1 MTHEETV
8 AARAEVRR
16 QLNEELEMRDFRL
29 REEKKNYEKKKNDL
43 HQAHALRVADIET
56 DFRKRRLALIEQ
68 LDMLSNTPPV
78 DPDGLGENSD
88 RIARQ
93 ME

>member
-16 QLNEELEMRDFRL
+16 QLNDELEMRDSRL
-29 REEKKNYEKKKNDL
+29 REEKSYYEKKRNDL
-43 HQAHALRVADIET
+43 HEAHALRVGQINT
-56 DFRKRRLALIEQ
+56 DYRKKRLALIEQ
-68 LDMLSNTPPV
+68 LDMLSTTPPV

>member
-16 QLNEELEMRDFRL
+16 QLNDELEMHDSRL
-29 REEKKNYEKKKNDL
+29 LEEKKNYEKKKNDL
-43 HQAHALRVADIET
+43 HQAHALRVGKITADY
-56 DFRKRRLALIEQ
+56 RKRRLALIEQ
-68 LDMLSNTPPV
+68 LDMLSRTPPV

>member
-16 QLNEELEMRDFRL
+16 QLNDELEMRDSRL
-29 REEKKNYEKKKNDL
+29 REEKNYYEKKKNDL
-43 HQAHALRVADIET
+43 HEAHALRVGQINTEY
-56 DFRKRRLALIEQ
+56 RKRRLALIEQ

>member
-16 QLNEELEMRDFRL
+16 QLNDELEMRDSRL
-29 REEKKNYEKKKNDL
+29 REEKSYYEKTRNDL
-43 HQAHALRVADIET
+43 HEAHALRVGQINT
-56 DFRKRRLALIEQ
+56 DYRKKRLALIEQ
-68 LDMLSNTPPV
+68 LDMLSTTPPV

>member
-16 QLNEELEMRDFRL
+16 QLNDELELRDFRL
-29 REEKKNYEKKKNDL
+29 LEEKKNYEKKKNDL
-43 HQAHALRVADIET
+43 HQAHALQVADINT
-56 DFRKRRLALIEQ
+56 AYRKRRLALIEQ
-68 LDMLSNTPPV
+68 LDMLSRTPSA

>member
-16 QLNEELEMRDFRL
+16 QLNDELEKRDSRI
-29 REEKKNYEKKKNDL
+29 REEKNYYERKKNDL
-43 HQAHALRVADIET
+43 HEAHALRVGLINTEY
-56 DFRKRRLALIEQ
+56 RKRRLALIEQ

-78 DPDGLGENSD
+78 DHDGLEENSD
-88 RIARQ
+88 RIALQ

>member
-16 QLNEELEMRDFRL
+16 QLNDELEMRDSRI
-29 REEKKNYEKKKNDL
+29 REEKNYYEKKKNDL
-43 HQAHALRVADIET
+43 HEAHALRVGQINTEY
-56 DFRKRRLALIEQ
+56 RKSRLVLIEQ

>member
-1 MTHEETV
+1 MTHEETI

-16 QLNEELEMRDFRL
+16 QLNDELELRDSRI
-29 REEKKNYEKKKNDL
+29 REEKNNYERKKNDL
-43 HQAHALRVADIET
+43 NEAHALQIADINAAY
-56 DFRKRRLALIEQ
+56 RKRRLALIEQ
-68 LDMLSNTPPV
+68 LDMLGRTPPA

>member
-1 MTHEETV
+1 M

-16 QLNEELEMRDFRL
+16 QLNNELEMRDSRI
-29 REEKKNYEKKKNDL
+29 RKEKNDYERVKNVL
-43 HQAHALRVADIET
+43 HEAHALRLDQITTEY
-56 DFRKRRLALIEQ
+56 RKRRLALIEQ
-68 LDMLSNTPPV
+68 LDMLSRTPPV